1 MSRDPKHNSS
11 GSNATIM
18 DECDCS
24 VSYPMITKYTAKDAS
39 SVVTLNANANNILYQ
54 DNLLSNDMNDDDI
67 VEAGNEAELLCT
79 QVALLLKVRESNN
92 SRNAIWKLL
101 Q

>member
-18 DECDCS
+18 DGCDCS

-39 SVVTLNANANNILYQ
+39 SVVTLDANANNILYQ
-54 DNLLSNDMNDDDI
+54 DNLLSNDMNDDDM
-67 VEAGNEAELLCT
+67 VEAGNDSSVLSKRMMRG
-79 QVALLLKVRESNN
+79 Q
-92 SRNAIWKLL
+92 
-101 Q
+101 